1 MPSWSEQKVLRAM
14 NAIGSR
20 PELPISRDRLQRALF
35 KARHEMPSAGL
46 GATRRRR
53 LGQSLEY
60 REHREYVAVTTFAT
74 SIGRSARYRVPSDRL
89 VRALKRRNNI
99 LVVARH
105 VLAMLAVFE

>member
-1 MPSWSEQKVLRAM
+1 M

-60 REHREYVAVTTFAT
+60 REHREYVAGDDIRNIDWRA
-74 SIGRSARYRVPSDRL
+74 SARYKGPSIDWC
-89 VRALKRRNNI
+89 APSKRRNNI
-99 LVVARH
+99 L
-105 VLAMLAVFE
+105 